1 MGGLVG
7 GGKPDT
13 SAAEESLKMQR
24 EETKRAREA
33 AEAEK
38 RSLAEQT
45 SAAKRARR
53 MGGKRSLLAQRVAPE
68 TGVDE
73 ENKNLGTQA

>member
-1 MGGLVG
+1 MGGLV

-24 EETKRAREA
+24 EETARARKA
-33 AEAEK
+33 AEEEK
-38 RSLAEQT
+38 RSLAEQM
-45 SAAKRARR
+45 SAQKRAQR
-53 MGGKRSLLAQRVAPE
+53 MGGKRMLLAQRVAPE

>member
-13 SAAEESLKMQR
+13 SAAEESLRLQR
-24 EETKRAREA
+24 EETARARQA

-38 RSLAEQT
+38 RTLAEQM
-45 SAAKRARR
+45 SAQQRARR
-53 MGGKRSLLAQRVAPE
+53 VGGKRSLLASRVAPE

-73 ENKNLGTQA
+73 DNNLGTQA